1 MGAGS
6 RIITL
11 KRRNMKKVISTKMR
25 WVSDGG
31 WNGRAVPIHAVCA
44 ANDTGSFS
52 DSPCPS
58 TLREREMKRA
68 KAILRKAGIY
78 HRSVWG
84 VSSNIFLAIQ
94 YLVTAPEDKE
104 RAKELIGPIVDGCEL
119 LYLIK

>member
-1 MGAGS
+1 
-6 RIITL
+6 
-11 KRRNMKKVISTKMR
+11 MKKVISRRTK

-31 WNGRAVPIHAVCA
+31 WSGRAVPIDAVCA

-58 TLREREMKRA
+58 TLRESEIKRA

-78 HRSVWG
+78 YRSVWG